1 MESKQAFLG
10 TGWSFPPEFKK
21 SIKSVVMISDEEDIK
36 SSLEILLSTKVGER
50 IMLPKYGCN
59 MDELIFNPLNRTLKT
74 YMTELIKTAI
84 LYHESRIDVEK
95 IDITQGDELSGE
107 FLVVLDYKVRAT
119 NSRINIV
126 YPFYKNEG
134 TDI

>member
-21 SIKSVVMISDEEDIK
+21 TTKAVVMISDEEDIK

-50 IMLPKYGCN
+50 IMQPKYGCN

-107 FLVVLDYKVRAT
+107 FLVALDYKVRAT